1 MLLCIENRNGLMMQS
16 PLERILLVEDEKDI
30 QIVARL
36 ALEDI
41 GGFKVL
47 VCNSGQEALREAPAF
62 APDLILL
69 DVLMPDLDG
78 LATLEALRRLPA
90 MAEIPVIFLTARARR
105 QDVAEYRHAGALD
118 VILKPFDPLTL
129 AEQIRGVW
137 AARCG

>member
-1 MLLCIENRNGLMMQS
+1 MMMHDLQ
-16 PLERILLVEDEKDI
+16 RILLVEDEKDI

-41 GGFKVL
+41 GTFQVL
-47 VCNSGQEALREAPAF
+47 VCSSGQEALAKAPAF
-62 APDLILL
+62 EPDLILL

-78 LATLEALRRLPA
+78 LATLEAMRGVPSLA
-90 MAEIPVIFLTARARR
+90 SVPVIFLTARARS
-105 QDVAEYRHAGALD
+105 QDVQEYRRAGALD

-137 AARCG
+137 HAAGLDGDAGG